1 MLGMREHRHYPNFEF
16 FKIAARHNCDIILGC
31 DAHEPK
37 DVCDLESAK
46 TALEWCRELG
56 LNRIEYPELKKPC
69 RKQNDQNKKSLSMN
83 CAKQYVIH

>member
-1 MLGMREHRHYPNFEF
+1 MSQEAPPVRKN
-16 FKIAARHNCDIILGC
+16 ARGSITLGC

-37 DVCDLESAK
+37 GVCDLESAK

-69 RKQNDQNKKSLSMN
+69 RK
-83 CAKQYVIH
+83 

>member
-1 MLGMREHRHYPNFEF
+1 MREHRHYPNFEF

-46 TALEWCRELG
+46 TALE
-56 LNRIEYPELKKPC
+56 
-69 RKQNDQNKKSLSMN
+69 
-83 CAKQYVIH
+83 